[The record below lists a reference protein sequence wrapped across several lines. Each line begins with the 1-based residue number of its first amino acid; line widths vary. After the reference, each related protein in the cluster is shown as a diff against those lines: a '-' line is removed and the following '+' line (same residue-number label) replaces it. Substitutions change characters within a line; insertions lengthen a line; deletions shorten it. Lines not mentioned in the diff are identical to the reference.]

1 MDMRF
6 LQSVSRGVKYWKEK
20 IINQATFFFL
30 PCRFSIGRSVNVS
43 VCVCVCRHAWSGT
56 RVPTKQ
62 NNGFFFHQVLNLEF
76 DKTY

>member
-43 VCVCVCRHAWSGT
+43 VCVCVCVGMHGQAH
-56 RVPTKQ
+56 VCLQ
-62 NNGFFFHQVLNLEF
+62 NKIMDFFFIRF
-76 DKTY
+76 